1 MRLVRKRRISDEA
14 IEKRLVEHE
23 QQLHDHERRLARVEH
38 LRRERDLFDPRRR
51 KSASE

>member
-1 MRLVRKRRISDEA
+1 
-14 IEKRLVEHE
+14 
-23 QQLHDHERRLARVEH
+23 LARVEH